1 MRRTSSTPKT
11 AGVLR
16 KTLSQLEADPTVDA
30 QDPDLSISKCNLLQ
44 RILDL
49 ESEKV
54 SLTASLDDLTMSAV
68 RDTKSVAS

>member
-1 MRRTSSTPKT
+1 
-11 AGVLR
+11 
-16 KTLSQLEADPTVDA
+16 VDA
-30 QDPDLSISKCNLLQ
+30 QDPDLSISKCNLLR

-54 SLTASLDDLTMSAV
+54 SLTASLDDLTMSGV